1 MGKSAPE
8 APDPY
13 ATAQAQA
20 GFNQQTALT
29 QQALNMVNQVTPYGS
44 LTYSQTGQQFV
55 PNAMGAGG
63 MPMSAP
69 STGQPSTGQPAPSN
83 GMRGN
88 EPAPGEPGSTGN
100 FLNGRQPMAGQY
112 IPQYTATTQFSPS
125 QQAIFDRSQAAL
137 QNLAQ
142 LAQNQSKGLIDHLG
156 KPMDFS
162 GAPAL
167 QTNLGDGFSTQIGNG
182 FTTTPGAGYQTQL
195 GSDFTGQLGPGY
207 ATSYEGAGDFSANR
221 DQYEQAL
228 WQRGAGEREAQEN
241 ALRTRLTNAG
251 VREGSAAWNAE
262 MERLGRQT
270 TDAQLAT
277 YLAGGQEQSRMV
289 GLARDAATFGNQ
301 ATLDQ
306 ANFGNNSALTRA
318 AFGNDALMQLAGFG
332 NQAALAQAQ
341 FGNNAAL
348 QQAGFNNQARSQF
361 MNEAYAQ
368 RNQPLNEL
376 AGLLSLSQVQ
386 NPTSANVQT
395 PQTGVGGVDY
405 TGLVNNQYNAQNA
418 AYQNQMGGLF
428 GLASAG
434 IGLLSDARAKEDIR
448 RVGQT
453 DGGTP
458 LYVYRY
464 KGTDGPYMVGVLAQE
479 VDDGAR
485 EMGLDGLW
493 RVDYRRVH

>member
-1 MGKSAPE
+1 MFDAPE
-8 APDPY
+8 PPDPY

-44 LTYSQTGQQFV
+44 LTYSQTGQQWV
-55 PNAMGAGG
+55 PNPTGG
-63 MPMSAP
+63 GQYMPAP
-69 STGQPSTGQPAPSN
+69 SGAPPTDQQAAPSN

-167 QTNLGDGFSTQIGNG
+167 QTSLGND
-182 FTTTPGAGYQTQL
+182 FTTSL
-195 GSDFTGQLGPGY
+195 GSNYTTQLGPGY
-207 ATSYEGAGDFSANR
+207 TTSYAGADDFSADR
-221 DQYEQAL
+221 QRTEEAL
-228 WQRGAGEREAQEN
+228 WQRGASERQAQEN

-262 MERLGRQT
+262 MERMGRQT

-277 YLAGGQEQSRMV
+277 YLAGGQEQSRLV
-289 GLARDAATFGNQ
+289 ELARQAAQ
-301 ATLDQ
+301 
-306 ANFGNNSALTRA
+306 
-318 AFGNDALMQLAGFG
+318 FGNDATMNQALFG
-332 NQAALAQAQ
+332 NQSALAQAQ
-341 FGNNAAL
+341 FGNNASL
-348 QQAGFNNQARSQF
+348 QQAGFNNQARSQW
-361 MNEAYAQ
+361 MDEAYAQ

-386 NPTSANVQT
+386 NPTSSNVQT
-395 PQTGVGGVDY
+395 PQTAVGGVDF
-405 TGLVNNQYNAQNA
+405 
-418 AYQNQMGGLF
+418 M
-428 GLASAG
+428 GLAGDNYKNQSDNYQEMLGGMFDLATAG
-434 IGLLSDARAKEDIR
+434 AKFLPMSDARAKEDIR

-464 KGTDGPYMVGVLAQE
+464 KGTEGPYMVGVMAQE
-479 VDDGAR
+479 VDDDAR
-485 EMGLDGLW
+485 AMGPDGLW
-493 RVDYRRVH
+493 RVDYGRVR

>member
-1 MGKSAPE
+1 MSVKDAPE

-55 PNAMGAGG
+55 PNAMGGG
-63 MPMSAP
+63 MPMPTSTP
-69 STGQPSTGQPAPSN
+69 STGQPTPSN

-88 EPAPGEPGSTGN
+88 EPEAGGPGSTGN
-100 FLNGRQPMAGQY
+100 ALAGRQPMAGQY
-112 IPQYTATTQFSPS
+112 IPQYTATTTFSPS
-125 QQAIFDRSQAAL
+125 QQAIFDKSQAAL

-156 KPMDFS
+156 RPMDFS
-162 GAPAL
+162 GAPVL
-167 QTNLGDGFSTQIGNG
+167 QTSPGDGFSTQIGNG
-182 FTTTPGAGYQTQL
+182 FTT
-195 GSDFTGQLGPGY
+195 QLGPGY
-207 ATSYEGAGDFSANR
+207 ATSYAGADDFSADR
-221 DQYEQAL
+221 AKYEDAL
-228 WQRGAGEREAQEN
+228 WQRGAGERAQQEA
-241 ALRTRLTNAG
+241 ALRSTLANKG
-251 VREGSAAWNAE
+251 LREGSAAWNAE
-262 MERLGRQT
+262 MERLGRQN

-289 GLARDAATFGNQ
+289 GLARDAATFGN
-301 ATLDQ
+301 
-306 ANFGNNSALTRA
+306 
-318 AFGNDALMQLAGFG
+318 DALLNLAGFG

-405 TGLVNNQYNAQNA
+405 TGLVNNQYNAQLG
-418 AYQNQMGGLF
+418 AYQSGMGGLGGLF
-428 GLASAG
+428 GG
-434 IGLLSDARAKEDIR
+434 IGSII
-448 RVGQT
+448 GS
-453 DGGTP
+453 GGI
-458 LYVYRY
+458 
-464 KGTDGPYMVGVLAQE
+464 G
-479 VDDGAR
+479 
-485 EMGLDGLW
+485 GLFK
-493 RVDYRRVH
+493 